1 MERRN
6 KVEVA
11 AAGDDFYERLHWL
24 ISRRFTG
31 FYTIYTR
38 FDTTPFIW
46 SYWSK
51 IDLEIQFLMQ

>member
-38 FDTTPFIW
+38 FDTTPFI
-46 SYWSK
+46 
-51 IDLEIQFLMQ
+51 